1 MEKVDF
7 SRFSNMTNVGQ
18 VVDLNPSRSK
28 KKKIAFIRVL
38 LLLVLHETTNLLQQI
53 RFRFMNAY

>member
-28 KKKIAFIRVL
+28 KKIAFIRLL

-53 RFRFMNAY
+53 

>member
-28 KKKIAFIRVL
+28 KKKAFIRLL